1 MRRLQPAVYVIALG
15 LTACGRDRRPA
26 GEGPYAAEIADAIP
40 KIERAVGLTFKT
52 PPKVEARSRQQVREF
67 LERKFAEDLPTAQL
81 VGEQTALRRLGL
93 IPDTMDLRAFMLDLY
108 TEQIAGYYDPATKV
122 LYIVQGSD
130 STIVGI
136 TVTHELVHALQDQY
150 TNLDSLQ
157 HLKNDSDREAAAQ
170 AVIEGQATFEQMEIM
185 VGGSIAAKIPGGWD
199 EVRRLIRQQ
208 SAQMPI
214 FSRAPLV
221 IQESAVFPYLSGAEF
236 IRRLKERSPDAQPF
250 GRMPVSTEQV
260 MHPAAYESNPPDAP
274 TTVTL
279 PAPAGATSSYDDVM
293 GEFATRVFLFEHLRD
308 QNAAVRGAAGWDGD
322 RYMVLKT
329 AGGDGIV
336 WLSVW
341 DTPLDAGEFGDLA
354 KQSLNRRYGAGQGS
368 PIAHGTEFHAAG
380 RTIRVTGGEL
390 QGRPYVLYVDVPAG
404 ANADPIDLARVTLK
418 Q

>member
-1 MRRLQPAVYVIALG
+1 MRSFEVVVCCTALG
-15 LTACGRDRRPA
+15 IAACGGEGRPA
-26 GEGPYAAEIADAIP
+26 GEGPYAREIADAIP
-40 KIERAVGLTFKT
+40 KIERAVGLKFKT
-52 PPKVEARSRQQVREF
+52 PPKVEARTKQQVRAF
-67 LERKFAEDLPTAQL
+67 LEQKFKEDLPAAQL
-81 VGEQTALRRLGL
+81 EGEQTVLRRLGL
-93 IPDTMDLRAFMLDLY
+93 IPETMDLRAFMLDLY
-108 TEQIAGYYDPATKV
+108 TEQIAGYYDPARKV
-122 LYIVQGSD
+122 LYVVEGTD
-130 STIVGI
+130 TTIASI

-150 TNLDSLQ
+150 INLDSLQ

-214 FSRAPLV
+214 FSRAPLI

-236 IRRLKERSPDAQPF
+236 VRRLKERSPNAQPF
-250 GRMPVSTEQV
+250 DRMPTSTEQV

-274 TTVTL
+274 TSVTL
-279 PAPAGATSSYDDVM
+279 PAPRGATSVYDDVM

-329 AGGDGIV
+329 PAGDGIV

-354 KQSLNRRYGAGQGS
+354 KQALNRRYGAGQGS
-368 PIAHGTEFHAAG
+368 PVANGTEFHAMG
-380 RTIRVTGGEL
+380 RTVRVLGGDL

-404 ANADPIDLARVTLK
+404 VSPDMIDLSRVTLR

>member
-1 MRRLQPAVYVIALG
+1 MRSYGLIVGALTLGIA
-15 LTACGRDRRPA
+15 ACHGDQRPA
-26 GEGPYAAEIADAIP
+26 GTGPYAREIADAIP
-40 KIERAVGLTFKT
+40 KIENAVGLKFKT
-52 PPKVEARSRQQVREF
+52 PPRVEARSKQQVREF
-67 LERKFAEDLPTAQL
+67 LEKKFTEDLPAAQL
-81 VGEQTALRRLGL
+81 EGEQTALRRLGL
-93 IPDTMDLRAFMLDLY
+93 IPDSMDLRAFMLDLY

-122 LYIVQGSD
+122 LYVVTGSD
-130 STIVGI
+130 TTIVGI

-150 TNLDSLQ
+150 INLDSLQ
-157 HLKNDSDREAAAQ
+157 HLRNDSDREAAAQ
-170 AVIEGQATFEQMEIM
+170 AVIEGQATYEQMEIM

-236 IRRLKERSPDAQPF
+236 IRRLKERSPNAQPF
-250 GRMPVSTEQV
+250 DRMPVSTEQV
-260 MHPAAYESNPPDAP
+260 MHPTAYESTPPDAP
-274 TTVTL
+274 TAVTL
-279 PAPAGATSSYDDVM
+279 PPPNGATSSYDDVM
-293 GEFATRVFLFEHLRD
+293 GEFATRIFLFQHLRD

-322 RYMVLKT
+322 RYMVLKMP
-329 AGGDGIV
+329 GGDGIA

-354 KQSLNRRYGAGQGS
+354 KQSLNRRYGAGLGS
-368 PIAHGTEFHAAG
+368 AIPNGTEFHAAG
-380 RTIRVTGGEL
+380 RTVRVTGGEL

-404 ANADPIDLARVTLK
+404 ARADPIDLSRVTLR

>member
-15 LTACGRDRRPA
+15 LAACGRDRPPA

-150 TNLDSLQ
+150 INLDSLQ

-250 GRMPVSTEQV
+250 SRMPVSTEQV

-274 TTVTL
+274 TAVTL
-279 PAPAGATSSYDDVM
+279 PSPTGATSSYDDVM

-329 AGGDGIV
+329 AGGDGIA

-404 ANADPIDLARVTLK
+404 ANADPIDLDRVTIK

>member
-1 MRRLQPAVYVIALG
+1 MRSIVVVACCATLG
-15 LTACGRDRRPA
+15 LSACGRESRPA
-26 GEGPYAAEIADAIP
+26 GEGPYAREIADAIP
-40 KIERAVGLTFKT
+40 KIERTVGLSFKT
-52 PPKVEARSRQQVREF
+52 PPKVEARSKQQVRAF
-67 LERKFAEDLPTAQL
+67 LEKKFNEDLPAAQIE
-81 VGEQTALRRLGL
+81 GEQTALRRLGL
-93 IPDTMDLRAFMLDLY
+93 IPDSMDLRAFMLDLY

-122 LYIVQGSD
+122 LYVVEGSD
-130 STIVGI
+130 STVAGI

-150 TNLDSLQ
+150 VNLDSLQ

-170 AVIEGQATFEQMEIM
+170 AVIEGQATYEQMEIM

-236 IRRLKERSPDAQPF
+236 VRRLKEASPKAQPF
-250 GRMPVSTEQV
+250 DRMPTSTEQV
-260 MHPAAYESNPPDAP
+260 MHPVAYESTPPDAP
-274 TTVTL
+274 TSVTL
-279 PAPAGATSSYDDVM
+279 PAPRGATSSYDDVM
-293 GEFATRVFLFEHLRD
+293 GEFATRIFLFEHLRD

-322 RYMVLKT
+322 RYVVLKT
-329 AGGDGIV
+329 SSGDGLA

-354 KQSLNRRYGAGQGS
+354 KQTLNRHYGAGLGTAI
-368 PIAHGTEFHAAG
+368 PNGTEFHAAG
-380 RTIRVTGGEL
+380 RTLRVTGGEL

-404 ANADPIDLARVTLK
+404 ANPDVIDLSRVTLR